1 MKFDNYEQFWLFYV
15 GEHRNA
21 TSRTLHF
28 CGTSL
33 AAICLL
39 LGIFS
44 NAWLLLAAP
53 VIGYAFAWT
62 GHFVFEG
69 NKPATFGHPLW
80 SLRGDFRMY
89 KLMLTGGIDDEL
101 EKSAKIYPPKK

>member
-21 TSRTLHF
+21 TSRALHF

-39 LGIFS
+39 TGIFF
-44 NAWLLLAAP
+44 NAWFLLVAP
-53 VIGYAFAWT
+53 LLGYAFAWT

-89 KLMLTGGIDDEL
+89 KLMLTGGIHDEL